1 MNQRVQDFISLI
13 NERLFDNTQKD
24 TLYALW
30 DELTHYTPCHITI
43 SSGDRQG
50 QVCGK
55 PSLKDKDT
63 CMCHTPREKKEKPAE
78 EEKPRCG
85 LEVKTGLCI
94 RFCVDGTDRCTFH
107 QPKEEAKP
115 CEFVLL
121 SGKKKGEVCGK
132 DGWKCTTL
140 CHRHSQDTEE
150 VKQQKEEKKAKKEQ
164 KEAEKQ
170 EKQAKKEAKEAKKQ
184 KKEAKK
190 QAKAEKEYTGESQ
203 SVDEEKVEAEVK
215 PVEKKIEVEVKSVE
229 KVVAEVKP
237 NEKKV
242 ETEVKPIEKKIEAEV
257 KPVEKKIVNE
267 SKPIEKKVE
276 TEVKPIEKKIKAEVK
291 PVEKKIVNESKPVEK
306 KIEAE
311 VKPFEK
317 KVETEVKAVEK
328 QIEAEVKPVEKK
340 IEVEV
345 KSIEKKIEVEVKPVE
360 KKVVAESK
368 ETVVESSQS
377 QADETLCS
385 WIMKAGI
392 KKGKACGKKCNAGQE
407 LCVLHM

>member
-24 TLYALW
+24 ALYALW

-43 SSGDRQG
+43 SSGERQG

-63 CMCHTPREKKEKPAE
+63 CMCHTPREKKEKPSE

-121 SGKKKGEVCGK
+121 SGKKKGEMCGK
-132 DGWKCTTL
+132 DGWKGTSL

-190 QAKAEKEYTGESQ
+190 QAKADKESTGESQ
-203 SVDEEKVEAEVK
+203 SVDEEKVEVEVK
-215 PVEKKIEVEVKSVE
+215 PVEKKIVTESKPVE
-229 KVVAEVKP
+229 KKV
-237 NEKKV
+237 EKKV
-242 ETEVKPIEKKIEAEV
+242 ETEVKPVEKKVKAEVKPVEKKNEAEV
-257 KPVEKKIVNE
+257 KPVEKKV
-267 SKPIEKKVE
+267 
-276 TEVKPIEKKIKAEVK
+276 
-291 PVEKKIVNESKPVEK
+291 
-306 KIEAE
+306 
-311 VKPFEK
+311 
-317 KVETEVKAVEK
+317 
-328 QIEAEVKPVEKK
+328 
-340 IEVEV
+340 
-345 KSIEKKIEVEVKPVE
+345 EVEVKPVE
-360 KKVVAESK
+360 KKVEAEVKSFEKKVETESKPVEKKVETEIKPVEKKVETEAKPFEKQVVAESK

-377 QADETLCS
+377 QADEILCS